1 MLFAIIA
8 FVVGVI
14 VGAFS
19 HKWLAAEAAKA
30 GINAQADANVAKAA
44 IAPAVAVVKDAVK
57 KV

>member
-1 MLFAIIA
+1 MFTVLVA
-8 FVVGVI
+8 FVIGVF

-30 GINAQADANVAKAA
+30 GINVQADVAAVKQAAAPAAKAA
-44 IAPAVAVVKDAVK
+44 ESATK